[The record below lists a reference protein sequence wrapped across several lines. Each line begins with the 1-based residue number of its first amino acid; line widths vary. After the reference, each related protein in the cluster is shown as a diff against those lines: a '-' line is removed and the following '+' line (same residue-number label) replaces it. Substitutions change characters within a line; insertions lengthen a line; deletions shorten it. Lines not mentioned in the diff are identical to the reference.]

1 VRLKLP
7 PDAAPANI
15 HVVLALTDDGT
26 PALTR
31 YRRAIIEIHW

>member
-1 VRLKLP
+1 VKTVRLKLP

-26 PALTR
+26 PP
-31 YRRAIIEIHW
+31 